1 MSDKAKSLYHELD
14 SIIYDSMF
22 SFININLVVMSLW
35 GSDSSVITAGA
46 CLVSTIIY
54 GNQCI
59 VANGMK

>member
-1 MSDKAKSLYHELD
+1 MIVLFLFT
-14 SIIYDSMF
+14 I
-22 SFININLVVMSLW
+22 INLVVMSLW

-59 VANGMK
+59 VANGMNKK